1 MRLAAMISVLFLL
14 LPFASATGQTE
25 DEDSGRPNSL
35 AAGMSAVQFVIKAE
49 PYYGFGSGVEFA
61 VKRHHSDGGA
71 LRFGIGLRWDQ
82 YDRTE
87 EGIRSRPP
95 SGDAAY
101 TNRVE
106 DEFWSVGGDLLW
118 IGYPLRGG
126 LVNLYWGLGPTGG
139 YAKSKFRGERSV
151 EDPDAA
157 QILDVRALEVWT
169 IGGKALVGLEWF
181 VVERVGL
188 YMEYRARVAYSSESG
203 EDYSGFDDNTVD
215 GTVDGSR
222 WDLDSNAV
230 LVGLSAYF

>member
-1 MRLAAMISVLFLL
+1 MRFATMIGVLFLL
-14 LPFASATGQTE
+14 LPLTSATAQPA
-25 DEDSGRPNSL
+25 DEDAGRPNSL

-49 PYYGFGSGVEFA
+49 PYYSFSSGVEFA
-61 VKRHHSDGGA
+61 VKRHHADGGA
-71 LRFGIGLRWDQ
+71 LRFGLELRWDQ

-95 SGDAAY
+95 DGEAAY
-101 TNRVE
+101 TDRVE

-139 YAKSKFRGERSV
+139 YAKGEFRGERSS
-151 EDPDAA
+151 EGPDG
-157 QILDVRALEVWT
+157 IETLNVRTLEVWT

-203 EDYSGFDDNTVD
+203 EDFSGFNDNAED

-222 WDLDSNAV
+222 WDLESNAV
-230 LVGLSAYF
+230 LVGLAAYF